1 MKVRLFSSAMLAIAL
16 AACGGG
22 DSSSTPPPIGGGG
35 GGGGGTPTPSPSP
48 SPSPSPTPSYLTFSQ
63 LTGTQTFA
71 TTCGGTAG
79 LFGVGPRSVG
89 GARLGE
95 GVTIVSDRSQ
105 PSYTISNDGTG
116 FSTFTTSFDQSHRDT
131 TRTGEAYAKPA
142 PSGSGFT
149 ERFSVTALIE
159 NGAELPH
166 IRIGQIIAEVPPS
179 DRANLLC
186 AFGVPTQLN
195 DRPTGPVTYGRPY
208 LFGTASVTANGGNG
222 PVETYRITNSV
233 ATLTRNPTTGEINF
247 SLDLKG
253 QLVTGQTV
261 STTVTDLGVF
271 TGRAT
276 FDGTTLGY
284 VDLVTDS
291 TNNVRGTFGG
301 GFFGPQGSTA
311 AVSVGVFGRRADNS
325 DLSVGALFVF
335 RPQP

>member
-1 MKVRLFSSAMLAIAL
+1 MFWSRRLAFVIGCALLAS
-16 AACGGG
+16 CGGG
-22 DSSSTPPPIGGGG
+22 DSGGSPPPT
-35 GGGGGTPTPSPSP
+35 GGGGTPTPSPTP
-48 SPSPSPTPSYLTFSQ
+48 TPTPSPTPTPTYQTFAQ
-63 LTGTQTFA
+63 LTGTQSFA

-116 FSTFTTSFDQSHRDT
+116 FSTFTTSFDQSHRDS
-131 TRTGEAYAKPA
+131 TRPGEAYAKPA

-149 ERFSVTALIE
+149 ERFSVTALLE
-159 NGAELPH
+159 NGTELPYV
-166 IRIGQIIAEVPPS
+166 RIAQVIAEVPPI
-179 DRANLLC
+179 DRANLQC

-195 DRPTGPVTYGRPY
+195 DRPTSPVTFGRPY
-208 LFGTASVTANGGNG
+208 LFGTASVTQNAGNG

-233 ATLTRNPTTGEINF
+233 ATLNRNPTTGEIRF

-261 STTVTDLGVF
+261 STTITDLGVF
-271 TGRAT
+271 TGTAT
-276 FDGTTLGY
+276 FDGTNLGY

-291 TNNVRGTFGG
+291 TNTVSGTFGG

-311 AVSVGVFGRRADNS
+311 AVSVGLFGRRADNS